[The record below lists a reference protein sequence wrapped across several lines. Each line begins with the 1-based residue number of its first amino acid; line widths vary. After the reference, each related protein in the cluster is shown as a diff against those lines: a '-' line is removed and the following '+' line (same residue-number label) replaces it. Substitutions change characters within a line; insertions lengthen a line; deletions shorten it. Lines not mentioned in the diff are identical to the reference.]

1 LSCDCHSDISAHI
14 QEFIYSTMKI
24 RLLLLLF
31 PLFIQAQNDS
41 IKIEK
46 PNISLIGLNKLN
58 IVYKGIPNPFSVNLK
73 ETKPFKIKG
82 EGVIQNTDGSY
93 AIQPKFGKEAKVLVE
108 IQTSDS
114 TKVIEEHLFRVKEL
128 PYAALLVNQ
137 KGCIN
142 GDCIIEMPSK
152 ELSKAEIT
160 VKLIDFLLD
169 YKITVTGFRLHLSN
183 ANGDFLDSFEV
194 KGNKIPEDI
203 YEAIVANDNATFIVI
218 HKFTFASDLSLS
230 IVKTP
235 MVKIKRIL

>member
-1 LSCDCHSDISAHI
+1 
-14 QEFIYSTMKI
+14 MKI

-31 PLFIQAQNDS
+31 PLFLNAQNDS
-41 IKIEK
+41 IKIGK
-46 PNISLIGLNKLN
+46 PNLSLIGLNKLN

-73 ETKPFKIKG
+73 EAKPYKIKG
-82 EGVIQNTDGSY
+82 EGVFQKVDGSY
-93 AIQPKFGKEAKVLVE
+93 AIQPKSGKETKVLVE

-128 PYAALLVNQ
+128 PHAALLVNQ

-152 ELSKAEIT
+152 ELSKAEIS

-169 YKITVTGFRLHLSN
+169 YNITVTGFRLHLST
-183 ANGDFLDSFEV
+183 ANGDFIDSFEV
-194 KGNKIPEDI
+194 KGNKIPDDI
-203 YEAIVANDNATFIVI
+203 YEAIIANDKAILIVI

>member
-1 LSCDCHSDISAHI
+1 
-14 QEFIYSTMKI
+14 MKI

-31 PLFIQAQNDS
+31 PLLIHAQNDS
-41 IKIEK
+41 ITIRK
-46 PNISLIGLNKLN
+46 PNLSLIGLNKLN
-58 IVYKGIPNPFSVNLK
+58 IVYKGIPNPFSINVK
-73 ETKPFKIKG
+73 DAKPYKIKG
-82 EGVIQNTDGSY
+82 EGVFQNSDGSY
-93 AIQPKFGKEAKVLVE
+93 AIQPKAGKETKVLVE
-108 IQTSDS
+108 IATSDS

-128 PYAALLVNQ
+128 PYAALLVNK

-152 ELSKAEIT
+152 ELSNAEIS

-169 YKITVTGFRLHLSN
+169 YNITVTGFRLHLSN
-183 ANGDFLDSFEV
+183 NNGDFLDSFEV

-203 YEAIVANDNATFIVI
+203 YEAIIANDKVTFIVI

-235 MVKIKRIL
+235 MVKIKRILEAK